1 MPHKIEGLRVPFV
14 PVAGVDGFNTP
25 RPMPK
30 EHPSPFDAILE
41 EKLGASKELKFSA
54 HARTRL
60 QSRNIELT
68 PDLLN
73 KLASAVEKAE
83 TKGARDSLVL
93 VKDVA
98 FIVSVNNR
106 TVITAIAEEQLQENV
121 FTNIDSAII
130 LK

>member
-1 MPHKIEGLRVPFV
+1 MPQKIEGLKVPFV
-14 PVAGVDGFNTP
+14 PVGGVEGLSSP
-25 RPMPK
+25 RPLPK
-30 EHPSPFDAILE
+30 DHPSPFDTILK
-41 EKLGASKELKFSA
+41 EKLDASRGLKFSA

-68 PDLLN
+68 PDLMD
-73 KLASAVEKAE
+73 KLATAVEKAE

-93 VKDVA
+93 VNDVA

-130 LK
+130 FK